1 MIGGKINLAKLTHV
15 LMEKQGKTGMV
26 KGLFIPI
33 SQNNLFEGK
42 DGNVYLDLIAFE
54 LKNPKDGQTHLV
66 KQSLPKEML
75 DKMSKEEKDAQV
87 ILGNLNAN
95 IGSGS
100 NSQPANA
107 QPGVVLGESD
117 DLPF

>member
-54 LKNPKDGQTHLV
+54 LKEPKDGQTHLV
-66 KQSLPKEML
+66 KQSLPKEVR
-75 DKMSKEEKDAQV
+75 DKMTKEEQDAQP
-87 ILGNLNAN
+87 IIGNLNAN
-95 IGSGS
+95 IGSGG